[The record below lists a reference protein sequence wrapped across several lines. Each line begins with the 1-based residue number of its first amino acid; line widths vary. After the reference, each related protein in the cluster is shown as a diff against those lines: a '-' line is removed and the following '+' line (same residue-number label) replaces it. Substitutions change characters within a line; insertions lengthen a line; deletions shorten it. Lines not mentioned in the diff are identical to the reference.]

1 MSRTHVYYLAPTGPG
16 VGLTSVSLGLLH
28 ALDRLGTRVGFL
40 KPIAQPG
47 ASGPDRS
54 THFARSSSD
63 LNPPEALPYSSAEA
77 LLRQGR
83 ESQLLAEVVGRFQ
96 QVATGAD
103 VVIVERSE
111 EHTSELQ
118 SRGHLVC
125 RLLLEKKKRSRRR

>member
-16 VGLTSVSLGLLH
+16 VGLTSVSHGLLQ
-28 ALDRLGTRVGFL
+28 ALDRLGAGVGFP
-40 KPIAQPG
+40 KPVAQPG

-54 THFARSSSD
+54 TQFARNSSD

-103 VVIVERSE
+103 VVIVEGVADAADALGV
-111 EHTSELQ
+111 EHLNAAIAQ
-118 SRGHLVC
+118 ALDAAV
-125 RLLLEKKKRSRRR
+125 L